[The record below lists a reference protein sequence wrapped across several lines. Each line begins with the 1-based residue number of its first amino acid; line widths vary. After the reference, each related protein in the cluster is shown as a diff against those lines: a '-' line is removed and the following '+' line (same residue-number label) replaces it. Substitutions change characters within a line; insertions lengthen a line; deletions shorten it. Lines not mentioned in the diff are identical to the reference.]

1 MRRACRD
8 MPNSQQPPDRID
20 GIERA
25 PRRRQYENI
34 PLPLIRDARLSYRA
48 LGVLTRLLSN
58 ADSFRMNSA
67 DLARERKEGR
77 DAVRAALSELEDAGY
92 IVRERRQNTRG
103 QWLTVMVVSEE
114 PAGRQEPHS
123 ADFQASV
130 FQSSVIQA
138 SENQALK
145 SSSTNEHYQ
154 KDTTTTPENPL
165 LWDFLPQLSPEQQ
178 VVVVEK
184 LKGLDRAQHQDVLDE
199 LAGAVR
205 TKAIKGPWPQWL
217 HGVIQKAAKGEF
229 QPSLALNIQRDRK
242 QRNEAEQTAA
252 KRRADAA
259 ERAARNADP
268 AMTARN
274 KAKLKAIGEMLH
286 S

>member
-1 MRRACRD
+1 

-34 PLPLIRDARLSYRA
+34 PLSLIRDARLSYRA

-77 DAVRAALSELEDAGY
+77 DAVRAALSELEGAGY
-92 IVRERRQNTRG
+92 IVRQRRQNTRG
-103 QWLTVMVVSEE
+103 QWSTVMVVSEE
-114 PAGRQEPHS
+114 PSGRAESHS

-145 SSSTNEHYQ
+145 GSSTNEHYQ
-154 KDTTTTPENPL
+154 KNTTTTPANPL
-165 LWDFLPQLSPEQQ
+165 LWDCLPQLSPEQR
-178 VVVVEK
+178 VVVVER
-184 LKGLDRAQHQDVLDE
+184 LKRLDSTQHQDVLDE
-199 LAGAVR
+199 LAGALR

-217 HGVIQKAAKGEF
+217 RGLIQKAARGEF
-229 QPSLALNIQRDRK
+229 QPNLALDVQRDRK
-242 QRNEAEQTAA
+242 QRIEAEQTAR
-252 KRRADAA
+252 KRRAEAA
-259 ERAARNADP
+259 ERNARNSDP
-268 AMTARN
+268 ATKARN
-274 KAKLKAIGEMLH
+274 KANLEAARALIH

>member
-1 MRRACRD
+1 MKRACRD
-8 MPNSQQPPDRID
+8 MPNSEQPPDRIE

-58 ADSFRMNSA
+58 ADGFRMNSA

-92 IVRERRQNTRG
+92 IVRAKRQNTRG
-103 QWLTVMVVSEE
+103 QWSTVMIVSEE
-114 PAGRQEPHS
+114 PPGRPEPHS
-123 ADFQASV
+123 AVFQASV
-130 FQSSVIQA
+130 FPASVVQA

-154 KDTTTTPENPL
+154 KDTTTTPANPL
-165 LWDFLPQLSPEQQ
+165 LWDYLPQLSHEQQ
-178 VVVVEK
+178 VVVTEK
-184 LKGLDRAQHQDVLDE
+184 LKALDPKQRQDVLDE
-199 LAGAVR
+199 LAGAIR

-217 HGVIQKAAKGEF
+217 HGVIQKTAKCDF
-229 QPSLALNIQRDRK
+229 QPNLALAIQRDRK
-242 QRNEAEQTAA
+242 QRIEAEQTAA
-252 KRRADAA
+252 KRRADAV
-259 ERAARNADP
+259 ERAARNSDP
-268 AMTARN
+268 ATRARS
-274 KAKLKAIGEMLH
+274 KAILEAARALIH